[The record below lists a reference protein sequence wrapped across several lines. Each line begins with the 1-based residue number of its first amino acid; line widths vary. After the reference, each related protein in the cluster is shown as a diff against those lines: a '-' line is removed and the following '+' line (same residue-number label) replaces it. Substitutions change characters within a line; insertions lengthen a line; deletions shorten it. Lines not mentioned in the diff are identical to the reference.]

1 MGPDAWVLSQP
12 GSRAPLAG
20 GRPGSGLGSSN
31 RPGGGG
37 DLNFLFSR
45 LRPAPSLRPGQQLPT
60 MSRLAETLRGFLGA
74 EPGPGRL
81 GQEFQDIK
89 ARASAFRQQQGF
101 SAEAGG
107 RKENIKKNRYKD
119 ILPYDQ
125 TRVVVNLC
133 TDEGQTDYINASFI
147 QGVNNKRCYI
157 ATQGPLPHTVLD
169 FWCMIWEYEVKVIA
183 MACREVEMGKKKCER
198 YWPLKQEPLQ
208 IGPFSIVQIKEQ
220 ELNPDVIIRT
230 LSVSF
235 QKEERPLTHFQYV
248 AWPDRGIPD
257 NYSHFLEMI
266 EHVRLTQ
273 GDDLAP
279 ICVHCSAGC
288 GRTGVICI
296 LEHVRHLLLQQ
307 SIPPNF
313 SIFDIVLA
321 MRKQRPSAVQTLEQ
335 YEFLYHAVAEMF
347 RSALATTKYEN
358 LKENQLP
365 LYDDALS
372 LRCPAPPSKRSS
384 VLRSISVPS
393 EPTPDLPPK
402 MSDTYAVVNKFR
414 RGGGPA
420 GSPSRETRPGG
431 GSTEWS
437 PIDPSGFGGLQ
448 ASYSLPG
455 SPVKHLPPSPSC
467 EYTPNST
474 SAGDSSPWAP
484 PSPCPSAGH
493 GKTPLHSLKPPVSP
507 GQRPPPE
514 GVPAWVGLEGAS
526 GVSGGAGGEDS
537 ESGHQGS
544 LPSSRRGGGPVSVSV
559 IHFSLSPLQ
568 SFVAS
573 PQKKAPSPPRHEST
587 DSYEAV
593 DRSPIASPGNGLGY
607 NFRIGKP
614 KGPRDPPAEWTRL

>member
-1 MGPDAWVLSQP
+1 MDQ
-12 GSRAPLAG
+12 
-20 GRPGSGLGSSN
+20 
-31 RPGGGG
+31 
-37 DLNFLFSR
+37 
-45 LRPAPSLRPGQQLPT
+45 
-60 MSRLAETLRGFLGA
+60 TLRAFLGA
-74 EPGPGRL
+74 EPGPVRL
-81 GQEFQDIK
+81 GQEFQDIR
-89 ARASAFRQQQGF
+89 AQASAFRQQQGF

-125 TRVVVNLC
+125 TRVVLNLC

-169 FWCMIWEYEVKVIA
+169 FWRMIWEYGVKVIA

-198 YWPLKQEPLQ
+198 YWPLKQESLQ

-220 ELNPDVIIRT
+220 ELNPDVIVRT
-230 LSVSF
+230 LSVGF
-235 QKEERPLTHFQYV
+235 QNEERPLTHFQYV

-266 EHVRLTQ
+266 DHVRLKQ
-273 GDDLAP
+273 GDDSAP

-335 YEFLYHAVAEMF
+335 YEFLFHAVAEMF
-347 RSALATTKYEN
+347 RSALATAKYEN

-365 LYDDALS
+365 LYDDAVS
-372 LRCPAPPSKRSS
+372 LRHPAPLGKHSS

-420 GSPSRETRPGG
+420 AASSRQTRPGG
-431 GSTEWS
+431 GSPEWS

-448 ASYSLPG
+448 AHSLPG
-455 SPVKHLPPSPSC
+455 SPVKRLPPSPSC

-474 SAGDSSPWAP
+474 SAGDASPRGP
-484 PSPCPSAGH
+484 PSPCPSH
-493 GKTPLHSLKPPVSP
+493 GKTVLHSVKPL
-507 GQRPPPE
+507 GF
-514 GVPAWVGLEGAS
+514 L
-526 GVSGGAGGEDS
+526 
-537 ESGHQGS
+537 
-544 LPSSRRGGGPVSVSV
+544 
-559 IHFSLSPLQ
+559 
-568 SFVAS
+568 AS
-573 PQKKAPSPPRHEST
+573 PQKKASSSPRLEST
-587 DSYEAV
+587 SSYEPV
-593 DRSPIASPGNGLGY
+593 DASSGRGCSPLTS
-607 NFRIGKP
+607 
-614 KGPRDPPAEWTRL
+614 

>member
-1 MGPDAWVLSQP
+1 
-12 GSRAPLAG
+12 
-20 GRPGSGLGSSN
+20 
-31 RPGGGG
+31 
-37 DLNFLFSR
+37 
-45 LRPAPSLRPGQQLPT
+45 
-60 MSRLAETLRGFLGA
+60 MSRLDQTLRAFLGA
-74 EPGPGRL
+74 EPGPARL

-89 ARASAFRQQQGF
+89 AQASAFRQQQGF

-125 TRVVVNLC
+125 TRVVLNLC

-169 FWCMIWEYEVKVIA
+169 FWRMIWEYEVKVIV

-208 IGPFSIVQIKEQ
+208 IGPFSIIQIKEQ
-220 ELNPDVIIRT
+220 ELNPDVIVRT

-235 QKEERPLTHFQYV
+235 QNEERPLTHFQYV

-266 EHVRLTQ
+266 EHVRLKQ
-273 GDDLAP
+273 GDDPAP

-335 YEFLYHAVAEMF
+335 YEFLFHAVAEMF
-347 RSALATTKYEN
+347 RAALATAKYEN
-358 LKENQLP
+358 LKQNQLP
-365 LYDDALS
+365 LYDDAVS
-372 LRCPAPPSKRSS
+372 LRRPAPLNKHNS

-420 GSPSRETRPGG
+420 AASSQETRPGG
-431 GSTEWS
+431 GSPEWS

-455 SPVKHLPPSPSC
+455 SPVKRLPPSPSC
-467 EYTPNST
+467 KYTPHST
-474 SAGDSSPWAP
+474 SAGDTSPRDP
-484 PSPCPSAGH
+484 PSPCPSPGR
-493 GKTPLHSLKPPVSP
+493 GKTLLHTTKP
-507 GQRPPPE
+507 
-514 GVPAWVGLEGAS
+514 
-526 GVSGGAGGEDS
+526 AG
-537 ESGHQGS
+537 
-544 LPSSRRGGGPVSVSV
+544 
-559 IHFSLSPLQ
+559 
-568 SFVAS
+568 FVAS
-573 PQKKAPSPPRHEST
+573 PQKKASSSPRLEST

-593 DRSPIASPGNGLGY
+593 DPSPGRGCSPLASPGNGLGY

>member
-1 MGPDAWVLSQP
+1 MGLSR
-12 GSRAPLAG
+12 GRRAV
-20 GRPGSGLGSSN
+20 GR
-31 RPGGGG
+31 
-37 DLNFLFSR
+37 
-45 LRPAPSLRPGQQLPT
+45 
-60 MSRLAETLRGFLGA
+60 E
-74 EPGPGRL
+74 
-81 GQEFQDIK
+81 DIK

-101 SAEAGG
+101 SAEAGA

-125 TRVVVNLC
+125 TRVVVTLC

-147 QGVNNKRCYI
+147 QWANNKRCYI

-169 FWCMIWEYEVKVIA
+169 FWRMIWEYGVKVIA

-220 ELNPDVIIRT
+220 ELNPDVTVRT

-257 NYSHFLEMI
+257 NYSHFLELI

-273 GDDLAP
+273 GDDSAP

-347 RSALATTKYEN
+347 RNTLATTYEN

-365 LYDDALS
+365 LYDDAVS
-372 LRCPAPPSKRSS
+372 LRRPAPHSKHSS

-414 RGGGPA
+414 RGGRPA
-420 GSPSRETRPGG
+420 GSPSRETSPA
-431 GSTEWS
+431 WS

-455 SPVKHLPPSPSC
+455 SPVKRLPPSPSC
-467 EYTPNST
+467 EYTPNSA
-474 SAGDSSPWAP
+474 SAGDASPRGPSSP
-484 PSPCPSAGH
+484 SARCG
-493 GKTPLHSLKPPVSP
+493 TTLLHSLKPPVSP
-507 GQRPPPE
+507 PPRASDPLPGRLQPE
-514 GVPAWVGLEGAS
+514 GAPPWVGLEEAGGAS
-526 GVSGGAGGEDS
+526 REGS
-537 ESGHQGS
+537 ESGRQGS
-544 LPSSRRGGGPVSVSV
+544 LPSSGRGVGPSGWRDGGVSQSV
-559 IHFSLSPLQ
+559 VHFSPSHPQ
-568 SFVAS
+568 ASVAS
-573 PQKKAPSPPRHEST
+573 PQKTGPSSPRH
-587 DSYEAV
+587 DSDGYEAV
-593 DRSPIASPGNGLGY
+593 DPSPGSGCGPLASPGNGLGY

>member
-1 MGPDAWVLSQP
+1 
-12 GSRAPLAG
+12 
-20 GRPGSGLGSSN
+20 
-31 RPGGGG
+31 
-37 DLNFLFSR
+37 
-45 LRPAPSLRPGQQLPT
+45 
-60 MSRLAETLRGFLGA
+60 MSRLDQTLRAFLGA
-74 EPGPGRL
+74 EPGPARL

-89 ARASAFRQQQGF
+89 AQASAFRQQQGF

-125 TRVVVNLC
+125 TRVILNLC

-169 FWCMIWEYEVKVIA
+169 FWRMIWEYGVKVIA

-198 YWPLKQEPLQ
+198 YWPLKQELLQ

-220 ELNPDVIIRT
+220 ELNPDVIVRT

-235 QKEERPLTHFQYV
+235 QNEERPLTHFQYV

-257 NYSHFLEMI
+257 NYTHFLEMI
-266 EHVRLTQ
+266 EHVRLKQ
-273 GDDLAP
+273 GDDSAP

-335 YEFLYHAVAEMF
+335 YEFLFHAVAEMF
-347 RSALATTKYEN
+347 RSALATTKYET

-365 LYDDALS
+365 LYDDAVS
-372 LRCPAPPSKRSS
+372 LRRPAPLNKHSS

-420 GSPSRETRPGG
+420 AASSQETRPGG
-431 GSTEWS
+431 GSPEWS

-455 SPVKHLPPSPSC
+455 SPVKRLPPSPSC
-467 EYTPNST
+467 KYTPYST
-474 SAGDSSPWAP
+474 SAGDASPQGP
-484 PSPCPSAGH
+484 PSPCPSPGH
-493 GKTPLHSLKPPVSP
+493 GKTQLHTMKPPPPAPPALSLRTAT
-507 GQRPPPE
+507 RPWMPP
-514 GVPAWVGLEGAS
+514 LEGA
-526 GVSGGAGGEDS
+526 A
-537 ESGHQGS
+537 
-544 LPSSRRGGGPVSVSV
+544 
-559 IHFSLSPLQ
+559 
-568 SFVAS
+568 
-573 PQKKAPSPPRHEST
+573 APSPPQATVSAIT
-587 DSYEAV
+587 SALGSQKD
-593 DRSPIASPGNGLGY
+593 PASPQLNGHGSRGPVGWVEVLG
-607 NFRIGKP
+607 P
-614 KGPRDPPAEWTRL
+614 VPLPPQGQMD

>member
-1 MGPDAWVLSQP
+1 MS
-12 GSRAPLAG
+12 SR
-20 GRPGSGLGSSN
+20 
-31 RPGGGG
+31 
-37 DLNFLFSR
+37 
-45 LRPAPSLRPGQQLPT
+45 
-60 MSRLAETLRGFLGA
+60 AETLRAFLGA

-101 SAEAGG
+101 SAEVGA

-133 TDEGQTDYINASFI
+133 TEEGQTDYINASFI
-147 QGVNNKRCYI
+147 QWANNKRCYI

-169 FWCMIWEYEVKVIA
+169 FWRMIWEYGVKVIA

-198 YWPLKQEPLQ
+198 YWPLKQELLQ
-208 IGPFSIVQIKEQ
+208 IGPFSIVQVKEQ
-220 ELNPDVIIRT
+220 ELNPDVTVRT

-257 NYSHFLEMI
+257 NYSHFLELI

-273 GDDLAP
+273 GDDSAP

-347 RSALATTKYEN
+347 RSTLATTYEN

-365 LYDDALS
+365 LYDDAVS
-372 LRCPAPPSKRSS
+372 LRRPAPHSKHSS

-414 RGGGPA
+414 RGGRPA
-420 GSPSRETRPGG
+420 GSPSRETSPA
-431 GSTEWS
+431 WS
-437 PIDPSGFGGLQ
+437 PIDPSGFGRLQ
-448 ASYSLPG
+448 ASNSLPG
-455 SPVKHLPPSPSC
+455 SPVKRLPPSPSC
-467 EYTPNST
+467 EYTPNSA
-474 SAGDSSPWAP
+474 SAGDASPRGP
-484 PSPCPSAGH
+484 PSPSARC
-493 GKTPLHSLKPPVSP
+493 GKTLLPSLKPP
-507 GQRPPPE
+507 
-514 GVPAWVGLEGAS
+514 A
-526 GVSGGAGGEDS
+526 
-537 ESGHQGS
+537 
-544 LPSSRRGGGPVSVSV
+544 
-559 IHFSLSPLQ
+559 
-568 SFVAS
+568 FVAS
-573 PQKKAPSPPRHEST
+573 PQKMGPSSPRHDPDGYEAMDPSPGSGCGPL
-587 DSYEAV
+587 
-593 DRSPIASPGNGLGY
+593 ASPGNGLGY

>member
-1 MGPDAWVLSQP
+1 
-12 GSRAPLAG
+12 
-20 GRPGSGLGSSN
+20 
-31 RPGGGG
+31 
-37 DLNFLFSR
+37 
-45 LRPAPSLRPGQQLPT
+45 
-60 MSRLAETLRGFLGA
+60 MSRLDQTLRAFLGA
-74 EPGPGRL
+74 EPGPARL

-89 ARASAFRQQQGF
+89 AQASAFRQQQGF

-125 TRVVVNLC
+125 TRVVLNLC

-169 FWCMIWEYEVKVIA
+169 FWRMIWEYGVKVIA

-208 IGPFSIVQIKEQ
+208 IGPFSIVQIQEQ

-230 LSVSF
+230 LSVGF
-235 QKEERPLTHFQYV
+235 QNEERPLTHFQYV

-266 EHVRLTQ
+266 DHVRLKQ
-273 GDDLAP
+273 GDDSAP

-335 YEFLYHAVAEMF
+335 YEFLFHAVAEMF
-347 RSALATTKYEN
+347 RSALATAKYEN

-365 LYDDALS
+365 LYDDAVS
-372 LRCPAPPSKRSS
+372 LRRPAPLGKHSS

-420 GSPSRETRPGG
+420 AASSRQTRPGG
-431 GSTEWS
+431 GSPEWS

-448 ASYSLPG
+448 AHSLPG
-455 SPVKHLPPSPSC
+455 SPVKRLPPSPSC

-474 SAGDSSPWAP
+474 SAGDASPRGP
-484 PSPCPSAGH
+484 PSPCPSH
-493 GKTPLHSLKPPVSP
+493 GKTV
-507 GQRPPPE
+507 
-514 GVPAWVGLEGAS
+514 
-526 GVSGGAGGEDS
+526 
-537 ESGHQGS
+537 
-544 LPSSRRGGGPVSVSV
+544 LPSVK
-559 IHFSLSPLQ
+559 PLG
-568 SFVAS
+568 FLAS
-573 PQKKAPSPPRHEST
+573 PQKKASSSPRLEST
-587 DSYEAV
+587 SSYEPV
-593 DRSPIASPGNGLGY
+593 DASPGRGCSPLTSPGNGLGY